1 MVLAPTGEDSCVL
14 AEAFRQAGLP
24 RAIQLNTPHSLMC
37 LHRLQPGLWRG
48 TPAFYQNNTLLLEE
62 VELPCIWA
70 ELYNPLPSEEFR
82 STITIHLT
90 VER

>member
-1 MVLAPTGEDSCVL
+1 MGCASSAT
-14 AEAFRQAGLP
+14 AW
-24 RAIQLNTPHSLMC
+24 SL
-37 LHRLQPGLWRG
+37 GG